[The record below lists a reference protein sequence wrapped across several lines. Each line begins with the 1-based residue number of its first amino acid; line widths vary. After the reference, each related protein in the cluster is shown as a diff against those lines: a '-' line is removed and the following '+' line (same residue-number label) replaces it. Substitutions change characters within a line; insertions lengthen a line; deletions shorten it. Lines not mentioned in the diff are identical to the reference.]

1 MGFDIK
7 VTKKHFPRVNNDKV
21 LEFIFERD
29 PNLYLRKNKIA
40 IRGKIK
46 FPKTYCPENGYVPKL
61 FSMLTVEVDSQVV
74 SRNNTEGEFF
84 LIDYLNKIGNFDSK
98 YLSSAFGFEGYF
110 DVYNIDKRTLN
121 ASQEVLANRKALQL
135 VDPDDEALGVYE
147 FIFVPNTGF
156 LSSPELLVNNCEIKI
171 MFDRAKA
178 LNSMIQLEGAETLDD
193 VHTIFDCEAYTE
205 YVSSPELRTEFSNI
219 TTRPIIY
226 EFDEIEVI
234 IKNISLN
241 ETNPR
246 FPNLRG
252 GRLPSYMFVGLLPQK
267 CLDGDIDRSSTYF
280 RSQKI
285 KHMDITL
292 NGSSVSGYPVKIDQE
307 SSIVP
312 YFKFLDTTG
321 RLFDIDTGST
331 LSAAEFEYNYLW
343 SYKFEAEDSSTGWTG
358 VSFEMEQ
365 KVTEEMLLVCWFVYP
380 CAISIDKYHQIERLD
395 F

>member
-46 FPKTYCPENGYVPKL
+46 FPKTYCPENGLVPKL
-61 FSMLTVEVDSQVV
+61 FSMLTVEVNSQVV

-84 LIDYLNKIGNFDSK
+84 LIDYLNKIGNFDAK
-98 YLSSAFGFEGYF
+98 FLGSAFGFEGYF
-110 DVYNIDKRTLN
+110 DVFNIDKVTLN
-121 ASQEVLANRKALQL
+121 ASRDILANRKALQL
-135 VDPDDEALGVYE
+135 DDADDEALGIYE
-147 FIFVPNTGF
+147 FIFVPNSGF
-156 LSSPELLVNNCEIKI
+156 LSSPDLLVNNCEIKI

-178 LNSMIQLEGAETLDD
+178 LNSLIQLSGAETIDD
-193 VHTIFDCEAYTE
+193 VLTIFDCEAYTE
-205 YVSSPELRTEFSNI
+205 YVSSPKLRTEFSSI

-226 EFDEIEVI
+226 EYDEVEVI
-234 IKNISLN
+234 IKNISST

-252 GRLPSYMFVGLLPQK
+252 GKLPSYMFVGLLPQK
-267 CLDGDIDRSSTYF
+267 CLEGDIERSSTFF
-280 RSQKI
+280 RSQKV

-292 NGSSVSGYPVKIDQE
+292 NGSSVSGFPMKISQG
-307 SSIVP
+307 SSILP

-331 LSAAEFEYNYLW
+331 ISAAEFEYNYLW
-343 SYKFEAEDSSTGWTG
+343 SYKFEAEDSTTGWTG
-358 VSFEMEQ
+358 VSFEMDD
-365 KVTEEMLLVCWFVYP
+365 KVPEEMLLVCWFVYS
-380 CAISIDKYHQIERLD
+380 CAISIDKYNQVERLD
-395 F
+395 Y